1 MSFNYEKEVQK
12 IDLDAVDTIDL
23 HYRNGHLFPSSEYGN
38 QRYGEMAHYWCR
50 LPDCSPALVGA
61 PQERADGRQARR
73 GNEQQ
78 NEQQ

>member
-23 HYRNGHLFPSSEYGN
+23 HYRNGYLFPSSEYGN
-38 QRYGEMAHYWCR
+38 QRYGEMAHYRSR

-61 PQERADGRQARR
+61 PQEVEADGAT
-73 GNEQQ
+73 
-78 NEQQ
+78 